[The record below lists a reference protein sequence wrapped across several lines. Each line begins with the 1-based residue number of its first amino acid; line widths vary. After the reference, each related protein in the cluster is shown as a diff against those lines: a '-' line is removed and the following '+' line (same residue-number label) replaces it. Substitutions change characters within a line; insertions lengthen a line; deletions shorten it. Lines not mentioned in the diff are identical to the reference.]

1 MVEFSPLPLST
12 RCIDGVR
19 IRAREPSS
27 RPTAIFGGDISRR
40 PTTMAERRNTRTPV
54 FAGSFWRWRD
64 RRGEK
69 GPVETG
75 RLTTVTKR
83 RRSYLLVLSGDA
95 NGANIYGRFT
105 AVGGGMPKI
114 GPKKYWPRYAIT
126 TRNPTIYPQKRP
138 PTYTRPARN
147 GHFRRAQHKVCPV
160 PVGIKH

>member
-1 MVEFSPLPLST
+1 MVDFSPLPLST

-27 RPTAIFGGDISRR
+27 RPTAMFGGDNGRR

-54 FAGSFWRWRD
+54 FVGSFWWRRD

-83 RRSYLLVLSGDA
+83 RHSYLLVLSGDA
-95 NGANIYGRFT
+95 NGANIYGR
-105 AVGGGMPKI
+105 VEGGMPKI
-114 GPKKYWPRYAIT
+114 GPKVLAEVRDNNAKSDNLPEET
-126 TRNPTIYPQKRP
+126 TSHIHEACTQRTLSPSS
-138 PTYTRPARN
+138 
-147 GHFRRAQHKVCPV
+147 AQSLSRSGWH
-160 PVGIKH
+160 